1 MSNWQEVKIVINRGA
16 AEGAYAILSNW
27 GIETYAVDDSA
38 LINHAREMG
47 WGDYFPDR
55 DPSEQITITCYFPE
69 QRLTADDL
77 ARLGRDLEELQDFGF
92 SPGPVLVQAGEIQEA
107 DWAHA
112 WKAFYRPLRVGRV
125 WIQPSWE
132 SLPDEVSPTDL
143 VVQLDPG
150 MAFGSGT
157 HPTTAMCVQILQ
169 DLNLS
174 GRLVWDVGTGSGIL
188 AIVAAKLGA
197 QVQAV
202 DIDPV
207 AVRVALENRDRN
219 HLSFPIRQGSLGD
232 LEGSPEVIVA
242 NIVAEVIA
250 PMLPEVWD
258 VLAPKGFFIAAGVI
272 DRKDPEILSLAKDA
286 GFSLLRRV
294 QRGEWM
300 GYLFQRRD

>member
-47 WGDYFPDR
+47 GDYYRSGSFRANHHHLLFPGA
-55 DPSEQITITCYFPE
+55 
-69 QRLTADDL
+69 RLTADDL

-92 SPGPVLVQAGEIQEA
+92 PRSRLVQAGDQEA

-125 WIQPSWE
+125 DSASWE

-143 VVQLDPG
+143 VVHLDPG
-150 MAFGSGT
+150 MGFGSGT

-174 GRLVWDVGTGSGIL
+174 
-188 AIVAAKLGA
+188 
-197 QVQAV
+197 
-202 DIDPV
+202 
-207 AVRVALENRDRN
+207 
-219 HLSFPIRQGSLGD
+219 
-232 LEGSPEVIVA
+232 
-242 NIVAEVIA
+242 
-250 PMLPEVWD
+250 
-258 VLAPKGFFIAAGVI
+258 
-272 DRKDPEILSLAKDA
+272 
-286 GFSLLRRV
+286 
-294 QRGEWM
+294 
-300 GYLFQRRD
+300 